1 MFKKISFIF
10 IFIILSSIRAN
21 ALDTVAEYAVLIDAT
36 TNEVLFEKNA
46 HEKMAPSSMSKMMT
60 VYAILDALKQGEIN
74 IDNIVTHSENA
85 WKQEGSRMFIPLGK
99 QITVDELL
107 RGVII
112 QSGNDAAV
120 SLAELLSGSEQE
132 FANRLNVHAKKL
144 NLLNSSFVNA
154 TGLPND
160 NHYTTA
166 YDLAKIAQ
174 YTIKNFPEHYALYSE
189 KDYTYNG
196 IKQANR
202 NILLSTFEGV
212 DGLKTGHTDK
222 AGYGLTSSAIKDGR
236 RLIAVVNGLSTNRL
250 AAQESEKLLKYG
262 YSHFKINEIAKKAQV
277 LGEAVVQNG
286 EQSKLEIITLED
298 IIINTERAK
307 DIKITYRVNIKAPL
321 IAPITKNAEVGKIE
335 VIDEEQK
342 LLKEFPAY
350 AKSEIK
356 KAGIFKK
363 IGRQFLDIFR

>member
-10 IFIILSSIRAN
+10 TSIIFLSIRAS
-21 ALDTVAEYAVLIDAT
+21 AFETVAEYAVLIDAT

-60 VYAILDALKQGEIN
+60 VYVVLDALKKGEIKL
-74 IDNIVTHSENA
+74 DDIVTHSESA
-85 WKQEGSRMFIPLGK
+85 WKQEGSRMFIPLGE

-107 RGVII
+107 KGVII

-120 SLAELLSGSEQE
+120 SLAELLGGTEQE
-132 FANRLNVHAKKL
+132 FANRLNSHAKKL

-154 TGLPND
+154 TGLPNE

-174 YTIKNFPEHYALYSE
+174 YTIENFPEHYSLYSQ

-202 NILLSTFEGV
+202 NMLLSTYEGV

-222 AGYGLTSSAIKDGR
+222 AGYGLTSSVNKEGR
-236 RLIAVVNGLSTNRL
+236 RLIAVVNGLPTNKI

-262 YSHFKINEIAKKAQV
+262 YAHFKMNEVAKKDQV
-277 LGEAVVQNG
+277 IGEAIVKNG
-286 EQSKLEIITLED
+286 EQNKLEIIASQD
-298 IIINTERAK
+298 IVVNTERAK
-307 DIKITYRVNIKAPL
+307 DIKVTYKLNINNPL
-321 IAPITKNAEVGKIE
+321 IAPIAQYAEVGKIE
-335 VIDEEQK
+335 VIDEDQK
-342 LLKEFPAY
+342 VLKEFKAI
-350 AKSEIK
+350 AKYEIK
-356 KAGIFKK
+356 KAGIFRSL
-363 IGRQFLDIFR
+363 GQHFMNLFN